1 MENKKETRGGR
12 REGAGRKSK
21 DVVNVSVSL
30 LRDNAARIAEMADGS
45 GQSKSAVINMILSR
59 YFTAD

>member
-12 REGAGRKSK
+12 REGAGRKPK

-30 LRDNAARIAEMADGS
+30 LRDNAARIAEMAEGS

-59 YFTAD
+59 YFAAD